1 MELRRRDLLALLAAG
16 AAGQAQQEE
25 GVIKVDVDLVNI
37 FCAVRDKKGAFIR
50 NLEKDDFTLTE
61 DGKKQDIRYF
71 SRETDLPLTIG
82 MLVDVSKSQENLIE
96 VERRAAAAFFR
107 SVLRQKDM
115 AFLISFGSDA
125 ELLQDLTG
133 SPQTL
138 ERALRGL
145 RLSVD
150 PSGIYQGPI
159 PTSGKPRGTI
169 MYDAVMLAAT
179 EKLKGEV
186 GRKVIV
192 LITDGVDFGS
202 RTTREEAIAA
212 AQRAD
217 AIIYSIYYVDR
228 MHYGWGASDH
238 DIKRMSEET
247 GGRVF
252 TVDRKNT
259 LEDIFQQLQEEMRSQ
274 YALGYAP
281 SNPNRDGSFRKI
293 EIRTRNKDLKVLAR
307 KGYFAPKS

>member
-1 MELRRRDLLALLAAG
+1 MSMRFPRRDLLSLLAAL
-16 AAGQAQQEE
+16 AIDRARAQEE

-37 FCAVRDKKGAFIR
+37 LCAVRDKKGAFIR
-50 NLEKDDFTLTE
+50 DLEKADFTLTE
-61 DGKKQDIRYF
+61 DGRKQEIRYF

-82 MLVDVSKSQENLIE
+82 LLVDVSKSQENLIE

-107 SVLRQKDM
+107 SVLRPKDL

-133 SPQTL
+133 SAQTL
-138 ERALRGL
+138 ERALRSL

-179 EKLKGEV
+179 EKLRGEV

-192 LITDGVDFGS
+192 LITDGMDFGS

-228 MHYGWGASDH
+228 MQYGGWGASDG
-238 DIKRMSEET
+238 DIK
-247 GGRVF
+247 
-252 TVDRKNT
+252 D
-259 LEDIFQQLQEEMRSQ
+259 EMRSQ
-274 YALGYAP
+274 YAIGYSP
-281 SNPNRDGSFRKI
+281 TNPNKDGGFRKI
-293 EIRTRNKDLKVLAR
+293 DIKTRNKDLKVLAR
-307 KGYFAPKS
+307 KGYFAGKD